1 MACCSSSVRLVTFLF
16 VGHSAF
22 LFYKA
27 HVEVFFSTWVV
38 CFILICQI
46 SLCIVQKAFVG
57 YLCGENLPICV
68 LSLLSL
74 SGIF

>member
-1 MACCSSSVRLVTFLF
+1 MTLNTFLL

-22 LFYKA
+22 LFCEA
-27 HVEVFFSTWVV
+27 HVEVFSTWVV
-38 CFILICQI
+38 SFILTCQI
-46 SLCIVQKAFVG
+46 SSCIMVQKAFVG
-57 YLCGENLPICV
+57 YMCGENIPICV